1 MSATTSIFSM
11 LAVPALIM
19 TAQATETPAG
29 LADFKFPT
37 NNVNAPC
44 YLISVA
50 HTEEFAKLQGEVEK
64 KLQSCSEERQKEFM
78 SKYNPDFLI
87 EYSEDLWDSKE
98 AYEAYKAEWDKRQ
111 IQTRANLQGI
121 LSLEPSTDDG
131 TWVLQV
137 LLVNR
142 ETNQGVPLSIGSLT
156 YNPQNNTWVSPDGEL
171 TPTEYEASEAYVY
184 KAQKGTEWNLIKQD
198 SFANTRQLLRIAK
211 TTDGK
216 AVFIS
221 YATVSQSRTSGQILS
236 QQAYTLLYP
245 VPQADAAK

>member
-19 TAQATETPAG
+19 TAQAADTPSG

-78 SKYNPDFLI
+78 STYNPDFLI

-121 LSLEPSTDDG
+121 LSLEPSTDDA
-131 TWVLQV
+131 WVLQV

-156 YNPQNNTWVSPDGEL
+156 YNPQNNTWVSAEGEL
-171 TPTEYEASEAYVY
+171 TPAAFSAPEEYVY
-184 KAQKGTEWNLIKQD
+184 KAQNGTEWSLLKQD
-198 SFANTRQLLRIAK
+198 SFNNTRQLLRIAK

-221 YATVSQSRTSGQILS
+221 FASISQSRTSGQILS
-236 QQAYTLLYP
+236 QQTYTLLYP
-245 VPQADAAK
+245 VPQSGK